1 MALQAL
7 AKYAVLTYGSNG
19 DFTVTVT
26 SPKGTAQDFVL
37 DSSNRLVLQRAALP
51 ELPGTYGLRAR
62 GEGCALV
69 QVGTAWAPRPCP
81 VPVPALASPGAV
93 PQVTL
98 RYNVPPPPSTGA
110 FELRVQTE
118 PLPGTQ
124 NPQFLLRLWAR

>member
-7 AKYAVLTYGSNG
+7 AKYAALTYGSNG
-19 DFTVTVT
+19 DFTVAVT

-37 DSSNRLVLQRAALP
+37 DSSNQLVLQRAALP

-62 GEGCALV
+62 GQGCALV

>member
-7 AKYAVLTYGSNG
+7 AKYAALTYGSNG
-19 DFTVTVT
+19 DVTVTVT
-26 SPKGTAQDFVL
+26 SPTGTVQDFVL

-62 GEGCALV
+62 GQGCALV
-69 QVGTAWAPRPCP
+69 QVGAAWAPCPGRCPC
-81 VPVPALASPGAV
+81 ALTGLTLCC

-110 FELRVQTE
+110 FELRVETE
-118 PLPGTQ
+118 ALPGTP